1 MRPCQ
6 TGSNWVQLVQTRWQT
21 WQYGQPDNRGRNG
34 DWPECGRASTGPW
47 WWRRTCQRRR
57 RCRAPGL
64 CWAPSRPAASAP
76 PTGTF
81 RCPCALHPSRCKQKK
96 NSVDHIVHGHGRP
109 LRRRHSFLSKPS
121 DGRDGPIL
129 CRRLRRR
136 KETKTTKKRQQRAV
150 MAPLMRRHVAVSS
163 ISSFI
168 IGENVAWTDSM
179 PFPPN
184 PMHDRR
190 LEQQERKKERK
201 KEREAGKEN
210 PVGRGVTRPQ
220 REILRDAGQSA
231 VASPQGLV
239 TSNGGR

>member
-96 NSVDHIVHGHGRP
+96 TASITSSMAMAGRCGDGTVSFRNRRTVEMGRSFVDGCVDERRP
-109 LRRRHSFLSKPS
+109 RQRRR
-121 DGRDGPIL
+121 DNRGP
-129 CRRLRRR
+129 
-136 KETKTTKKRQQRAV
+136 
-150 MAPLMRRHVAVSS
+150 
-163 ISSFI
+163 
-168 IGENVAWTDSM
+168 
-179 PFPPN
+179 
-184 PMHDRR
+184 
-190 LEQQERKKERK
+190 
-201 KEREAGKEN
+201 
-210 PVGRGVTRPQ
+210 
-220 REILRDAGQSA
+220 
-231 VASPQGLV
+231 
-239 TSNGGR
+239 